1 MKSSARLLKH
11 SSFFSRDGMKEILE
25 SIRTQDG
32 NSDVR
37 IQSESLDQIIT
48 ALDARH
54 LWGNYHPAM
63 QLKSQI
69 EKLEGANS
77 GMNVHDEMSL
87 FFLFARDKETVQVD

>member
-1 MKSSARLLKH
+1 MSSDWNDYA
-11 SSFFSRDGMKEILE
+11 DGW
-25 SIRTQDG
+25 DG

-37 IQSESLDQIIT
+37 IHSESLDQIIT

-77 GMNVHDEMSL
+77 G
-87 FFLFARDKETVQVD
+87 